1 MLNSGLLICFIFF
14 FKQRRYQ
21 WAEDE
26 DPVRGQN
33 VMDFIAQK
41 RYRDNLYKAR
51 KMAETIVPGGPQA
64 WISSEQNLSDTKI
77 VLRLWSCNEDMVWR
91 TLVRAWVDDPGW
103 LQQSERNSVNRL
115 SGDSLCHNIGGS
127 ISTLHRLR
135 KHVCLRY
142 SFDKYII

>member
-1 MLNSGLLICFIFF
+1 
-14 FKQRRYQ
+14 
-21 WAEDE
+21 
-26 DPVRGQN
+26 
-33 VMDFIAQK
+33 MDFIAQK

-77 VLRLWSCNEDMVWR
+77 VLRLWSCNEEMVWR

-127 ISTLHRLR
+127 ISTLHRWR